1 MSSKVFKDLVFP
13 SHVSDLMTVM
23 HMMVFDGTDGDERW
37 ATFLTPQQKEC
48 VALGLALY
56 YQCEHCIDY
65 HTNVLIKIAGIERKV
80 LSNNINSLILFLRTE
95 VDRISQ
101 SEKARWVQAWH
112 EYAAKVA
119 LKSKDEV
126 RPYLIGL
133 AIGMAR
139 DDRFLIDF
147 CGREVKKRFEE
158 RGVDARQAIG
168 ELESV
173 VIFMKAA
180 ASKNR
185 IVPKIEKIFATEAV
199 EAASEAAE

>member
-1 MSSKVFKDLVFP
+1 MSSTVFKDTVFP

-37 ATFLTPQQKEC
+37 ETYLSQAQKEC

-65 HTNVLIKIAGIERKV
+65 HTKV
-80 LSNNINSLILFLRTE
+80 LVKKAGVDQSTLWANINSLILFLRTE
-95 VDRISQ
+95 VDRIGE
-101 SEKARWVQAWH
+101 SEKQRWIQAWH
-112 EYAAKVA
+112 EYSAKV
-119 LKSKDEV
+119 SHRNGDQM

-139 DDRFLIDF
+139 DDRFLIEF
-147 CGREVKKRFEE
+147 CGRAVKKRFEE
-158 RGVDARQAIG
+158 LGVDPRQAIG
-168 ELESV
+168 ELEAV

-185 IVPKIEKIFATEAV
+185 IVPKIESIFAE
-199 EAASEAAE
+199 EAAAE

>member
-1 MSSKVFKDLVFP
+1 MSSTVFKDMVFP
-13 SHVSDLMTVM
+13 RHVSDLMTIM
-23 HMMVFDGTDGDERW
+23 HMMVFDGTDGEERW
-37 ATFLTPQQKEC
+37 DTLLSNAQKEC

-65 HTNVLIKIAGIERKV
+65 HMKVMLRVGGIDQDV
-80 LSNNINSLILFLRTE
+80 LSNNINSLILFLRTDVE
-95 VDRISQ
+95 RIGE
-101 SEKARWVQAWH
+101 SEKKRWVQAWQ
-112 EYAAKVA
+112 EYAMKV
-119 LKSKDEV
+119 SRRSGDET

-139 DDRFLIDF
+139 DDGFLIDY
-147 CGREVKKRFEE
+147 CGREVRRRFEDA
-158 RGVDARQAIG
+158 GIDARQAIG

-185 IVPKIEKIFATEAV
+185 IVPKIERIFAERVQDAV
-199 EAASEAAE
+199 A